1 MAAVNRLVFAR
12 KLEKLGFLPALE
24 VQNAIARQHL
34 EKIKVKETSSAKN
47 VLLFYEHTPVFTVGI
62 RKKSVDAKEK
72 RRLEDLGAEFHYTNR
87 GGLVTFHGPGQL
99 VCYPVLNLACFKK
112 SLRWYVAS
120 LEKTLI
126 ETCKRFGVHAETTC
140 DTGVWVKDNK
150 IAAIGENRKAHG
162 LLWDKLEDVKE
173 PAHFPQRGGNVA
185 PPTPPPNFFSIW
197 EEVGQ
202 WRKENLSATTSFCK
216 RQFTPQIRV
225 WQVHASILV
234 QLRHFANL
242 SSLCRPEYGK
252 FMPQSFLKCLL
263 PIVKLMS
270 AWLSKC
276 SEVWKCVRELQ
287 IWITAP
293 WKSELHKP
301 LAFFLAH
308 SDSDGPW
315 TIEVEQE
322 QFC

>member
-34 EKIKVKETSSAKN
+34 EKVKVKETSSAKN

-87 GGLVTFHGPGQL
+87 GGLVTFHGRGQL

-162 LLWDKLEDVKE
+162 LLCDKLEDVKE
-173 PAHFPQRGGNVA
+173 PAHFPQSGGNVA
-185 PPTPPPNFFSIW
+185 PPPPNFFLYGKRW
-197 EEVGQ
+197 GNEG
-202 WRKENLSATTSFCK
+202 RK
-216 RQFTPQIRV
+216 
-225 WQVHASILV
+225 ILV
-234 QLRHFANL
+234 LLRHFANV
-242 SSLCRPEYGK
+242 SSLRRSEYGK
-252 FMPQSFLKCLL
+252 FMPRS
-263 PIVKLMS
+263 
-270 AWLSKC
+270 
-276 SEVWKCVRELQ
+276 
-287 IWITAP
+287 
-293 WKSELHKP
+293 
-301 LAFFLAH
+301 
-308 SDSDGPW
+308 
-315 TIEVEQE
+315 
-322 QFC
+322 